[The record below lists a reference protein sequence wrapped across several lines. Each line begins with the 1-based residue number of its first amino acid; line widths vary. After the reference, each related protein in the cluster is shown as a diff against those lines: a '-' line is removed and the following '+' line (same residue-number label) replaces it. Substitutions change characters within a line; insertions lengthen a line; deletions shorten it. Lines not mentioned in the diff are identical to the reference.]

1 LLGSLFL
8 CRCIGM
14 HTVVAHLADGAVLKG
29 TTGNFRPKAPEFD
42 LRKTDGGDLV
52 RVVIADLKGLF
63 FVHDL
68 EGDSNNRSRDDADRV
83 GLGRKVEVRF
93 TDGETLSGY
102 TNGYTPD
109 RATFWVTPADPESNN
124 DRILVVTA
132 ATAAVA
138 YVD

>member
-1 LLGSLFL
+1 MVVRADVL
-8 CRCIGM
+8 M
-14 HTVVAHLADGAVLKG
+14 MQTVVAHLDDGAILKG
-29 TTGNFRPKAPEFD
+29 TTANFRPKAPEFH
-42 LRKTDGGDLV
+42 LRPTDGGELT
-52 RVVIADLKGLF
+52 RVVVADLKGLF

-68 EGDSNNRSRDDADRV
+68 DGDSDNRSREDADRV

-102 TNGYTPD
+102 TNGYTPN
-109 RATFWVTPADPESNN
+109 RETFWVTPADPESNN